1 MQSYKLFLPQGNER
15 YSEDS
20 PYLHDRVAYKKT

>member
-20 PYLHDRVAYKKT
+20 PYLHDRVKNVN